1 LIAEIYGKISK
12 DNSNLTTRSED
23 ELTGNFFGN
32 MRYLPYTRG
41 LKKIFDTY
49 AQSPYDK
56 AFERILHGI
65 CDDEFEF
72 EFWQNSALGY
82 GEIDALMFV
91 GGVAIGIEV
100 KLYSGLSGEDQLER
114 EADMLNEWHRR
125 NTPKLL
131 MFVAPESSVKEV
143 YLNNYEALKN
153 KGVHLGYITWE
164 SIFKGLDNVKTVNKY
179 EKLIIQDLKDLLA
192 EKGFASFEGFD
203 IDINVKKGQYYEF
216 G

>member
-1 LIAEIYGKISK
+1 
-12 DNSNLTTRSED
+12 
-23 ELTGNFFGN
+23 
-32 MRYLPYTRG
+32 
-41 LKKIFDTY
+41 
-49 AQSPYDK
+49 
-56 AFERILHGI
+56 
-65 CDDEFEF
+65 
-72 EFWQNSALGY
+72 
-82 GEIDALMFV
+82 
-91 GGVAIGIEV
+91 
-100 KLYSGLSGEDQLER
+100 
-114 EADMLNEWHRR
+114 
-125 NTPKLL
+125 